1 MKRRELI
8 MFLGGATV
16 AWPLAASAQQKAMP
30 VVGYL
35 GSGSAESTA
44 PFLVSFRQGL
54 SDARYVEGRNL
65 AIEFRGAEGH
75 LDRLPALAAD
85 LVERKVDVIFAG
97 GPAAQAARNATS
109 TIPIVFIVGVDPVA
123 TGLVAS
129 LARPGGNLTGFTI
142 FGPRLTAKRLE
153 LLTELVPQA
162 RIIAMLVDPTNPN
175 NSGLLVDPTNPNNSG
190 FTVKSLRADTQEVAR
205 AKGVQ
210 LELVGG
216 SNASEIDAA
225 FATLVKLQAGG
236 LLVNPEPIYLRQK
249 EQIVAL
255 AARNAMP
262 TIYVFREF
270 ADAGGL
276 ISYGQSAAENVPRAA
291 GVYAGRI
298 LNGEKPADLPVQQP
312 AKIELVI
319 NLKTAKALDLTV
331 PQSLLASA
339 DEVIE

>member
-1 MKRRELI
+1 MKRRQL
-8 MFLGGATV
+8 MMLLGATV
-16 AWPLAASAQQKAMP
+16 WPPAARAQQKPMA
-30 VVGYL
+30 VVGVL
-35 GSGSAESTA
+35 STGSAESVA
-44 PFLVSFRQGL
+44 PSMPSLRQGL
-54 SDARYVEGRNL
+54 SDAGYVEGRNL

-75 LDRLPALAAD
+75 LDRLPALAAE

-97 GPAAQAARNATS
+97 GPAVRAAKNATS
-109 TIPIVFIVGVDPVA
+109 TIPIVFIVGIDPVE

-142 FGPRLTAKRLE
+142 FGPRLNAKRLE
-153 LLTELVPQA
+153 LLTELVPQV
-162 RIIAMLVDPTNPN
+162 RIIAMLLDPTNPN
-175 NSGLLVDPTNPNNSG
+175 NSGL
-190 FTVKSLRADTQEVAR
+190 TVTTLRADTREVAR

-210 LELVGG
+210 LELVWA

-236 LLVNPEPIYLRQK
+236 LLVLPEPLYLRQK
-249 EQIVAL
+249 DQIVAL
-255 AARNAMP
+255 ASRNAVP
-262 TIYVFREF
+262 TIYAYREF

-276 ISYGQSAAENVPRAA
+276 ISYGLSAAENVAREA
-291 GVYAGRI
+291 GIYAGRI

-319 NLKTAKALDLTV
+319 NLKTAKALGLTV

-339 DEVIE
+339 DDVIE

>member
-1 MKRRELI
+1 MKRRQL
-8 MFLGGATV
+8 MMLLGATV
-16 AWPLAASAQQKAMP
+16 WPLAARAQQKPMA
-30 VVGYL
+30 VVGVL
-35 GSGSAESTA
+35 STGSAESVA
-44 PFLVSFRQGL
+44 PSMASLRQGL
-54 SDARYVEGRNL
+54 SDAGYVEGRNL

-75 LDRLPALAAD
+75 LDRLPALAAE

-97 GPAAQAARNATS
+97 GPAVRAAKNATS
-109 TIPIVFIVGVDPVA
+109 TIPIVFIVGIDPVE

-142 FGPRLTAKRLE
+142 FGPRLNAKRLE
-153 LLTELVPQA
+153 LLTELVPQV
-162 RIIAMLVDPTNPN
+162 RIIAMLLDPTNPN
-175 NSGLLVDPTNPNNSG
+175 NSGL
-190 FTVKSLRADTQEVAR
+190 TVTTLRADTREVAR

-210 LELVGG
+210 LELVWA

-236 LLVNPEPIYLRQK
+236 LLVLPEPLYLRQK
-249 EQIVAL
+249 DQIVAL
-255 AARNAMP
+255 ASRNAVP
-262 TIYVFREF
+262 TIYAYREF

-276 ISYGQSAAENVPRAA
+276 ISYGLSAAENVAREA
-291 GVYAGRI
+291 GIYAGRI

-319 NLKTAKALDLTV
+319 NLKTAKALGLTV

-339 DEVIE
+339 DDVIE